1 MSAYH
6 SIYAEGAGRRGRRR
20 VYFTIWS
27 VAAAMALG
35 GVIGS
40 STTAVYIHSQRAI
53 FQHSVCV
60 LRTPDDGLMPT
71 GFTHLS
77 GICETRR

>member
-1 MSAYH
+1 MSAYANH
-6 SIYAEGAGRRGRRR
+6 YAEGAGRRRRR
-20 VYFTIWS
+20 VYFTTTSI
-27 VAAAMALG
+27 VAAMALG

-40 STTAVYIHSQRAI
+40 ALTAVYIHSQRAI

-60 LRTPDDGLMPT
+60 LRTPDDGLMQT
-71 GFTHLS
+71 GFTRLS